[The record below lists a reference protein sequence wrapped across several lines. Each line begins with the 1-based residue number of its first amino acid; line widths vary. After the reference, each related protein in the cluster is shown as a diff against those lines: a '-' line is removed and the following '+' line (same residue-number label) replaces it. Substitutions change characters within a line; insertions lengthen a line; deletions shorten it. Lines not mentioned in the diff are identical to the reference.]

1 MRVEQSGQNPEE
13 TTTPPQEDHSKYE
26 IYATIFICIG
36 LVVLGSIFKL
46 VWMWGIGLAGLFVNC
61 VVLCLC
67 TGNPSKT

>member
-1 MRVEQSGQNPEE
+1 MRVEQ
-13 TTTPPQEDHSKYE
+13 TTTHPQDNTRKYE
-26 IYATIFICIG
+26 TYFVILIAICF
-36 LVVLGSIFKL
+36 VVLGAIFKL